1 MKPWAIVLAAGS
13 GERFGRAKQFR
24 ELAGRRLVD
33 RVVDAVTAVC
43 EAVVVVLPAGAA
55 WDGPPVRATPAG
67 GGVRAESVRAGLAAV
82 PSHVP
87 AVVVHDA
94 AHPLVSTAL
103 LTRVIAAV
111 EAGADAAVPV
121 LPVTETTR
129 RLAGG
134 AFTETI
140 ARDGLVLVQSPQAF
154 RTAALRRAHERRPAL
169 GDDSVLVEASG
180 GRVVA
185 VPGDPF
191 NVHVTSP
198 TELLLAEA
206 LVTARRPA

>member
-1 MKPWAIVLAAGS
+1 MT
-13 GERFGRAKQFR
+13 R
-24 ELAGRRLVD
+24 EQP
-33 RVVDAVTAVC
+33 
-43 EAVVVVLPAGAA
+43 E
-55 WDGPPVRATPAG
+55 
-67 GGVRAESVRAGLAAV
+67 
-82 PSHVP
+82 
-87 AVVVHDA
+87 
-94 AHPLVSTAL
+94 
-103 LTRVIAAV
+103 
-111 EAGADAAVPV
+111 
-121 LPVTETTR
+121 
-129 RLAGG
+129 
-134 AFTETI
+134 
-140 ARDGLVLVQSPQAF
+140 SPQAF